1 VEEDF
6 VISAFTSREIRI
18 TLIIIIIIII
28 QGVVELNSVTFVGTL
43 SIATTQNSTL
53 CFGKVFKARYPR

>member
-18 TLIIIIIIII
+18 TLIIIIIII

>member
-1 VEEDF
+1 MEEDF

-18 TLIIIIIIII
+18 TLIIIIIII